1 MADSE
6 KLAEIFK
13 VLSVDTRLRIVQLL
27 KGKALCVNALAAR
40 LDVTAAAISQHLRI
54 LRNADLVVADRQG
67 YYVHYTLNEK
77 TLRRWQELA
86 NGFLRVEAE

>member
-1 MADSE
+1 MAAPE

-86 NGFLRVEAE
+86 DGFLQVDTE

>member
-77 TLRRWQELA
+77 TLRR
-86 NGFLRVEAE
+86 

>member
-1 MADSE
+1 MADPE

-13 VLSVDTRLRIVQLL
+13 VLSVGTRLRIVQLL

-40 LDVTAAAISQHLRI
+40 LGVTAAAISQHLRI
-54 LRNADLVVADRQG
+54 LRNADLVVADRRG

-86 NGFLRVEAE
+86 NGFLQVDTK

>member
-1 MADSE
+1 MAAPE

-67 YYVHYTLNEK
+67 YYVLYTLNEK

-86 NGFLRVEAE
+86 NGFLQVDTK

>member
-1 MADSE
+1 MAAPE

-54 LRNADLVVADRQG
+54 LRNADLVVADRRG

-86 NGFLRVEAE
+86 NGFLQVDTE